1 MNGETQYHKIRGMDA
16 GSWFWVSKKVIREY
30 ASKLGFLP
38 IAVYHFLA
46 SMADDSQSC
55 YPSQRYVAEKLGCS
69 RSSVS
74 RALKTLTAHDL
85 IRLSTGAN
93 MGRVYQLLEVRSC
106 IGTTEVSHPCK
117 SDVAPMDTN
126 NTTLTRINNNDVVR
140 VSSEKLATERPL
152 TKKELLASDIA
163 ETLGDERD
171 DHNYLSLVHRYPES
185 VLREALS
192 QVKQTPPERIRKS
205 RAALFIYLVSRHAK

>member
-1 MNGETQYHKIRGMDA
+1 MNGETRDHKIRGMDA

-30 ASKLGFLP
+30 ASKIGFLP

-55 YPSQRYVAEKLGCS
+55 YPSQRYIAEKLGCS

-74 RALKTLTAHDL
+74 RALKSLAAHDL

-106 IGTTEVSHPCK
+106 IDATNVSHACK

-140 VSSEKLATERPL
+140 VSSEKLTTGRPL
-152 TKKELLASDIA
+152 TKEELLASDIA
-163 ETLGDERD
+163 ETLGDERND
-171 DHNYLSLVHRYPES
+171 QHYLRLVLRYPEP
-185 VLREALS
+185 VLRQALS
-192 QVKQTPPERIRKS
+192 QVKQTSPERIRKS
-205 RAALFIYLVSRHAK
+205 RAALFMYLVSHHAK